1 MQYTPHIR
9 LPLFESADKPTWLY
23 DWNETMTKLDDVI
36 YEINSSDIPAEL
48 AELVSRVNALERTV
62 SQHTSDITELQ
73 DQATS
78 ILSDIN
84 LIMSIIPPSASPTNK
99 LATMADIEGGSTPGI
114 PIASATQ
121 LGGIKV
127 GTGFTVD
134 PTTGVAN
141 VIGGTSFT
149 LVGSADLLDSPYE
162 TMGSSSMDI
171 DTSHMDS
178 AKYQLLIIL
187 YSDSAPNPNFAYAP
201 KMLTANIIDNRTI
214 IWTFGNGS
222 PNVQFKRTEGK
233 LYNYRGEYDYMYD
246 VRVYLLNSSGAAPG
260 PTPPPSGGE
269 VTTITDPQVTSG
281 ASTLNAETLS
291 ITDVIPLS

>member
-36 YEINSSDIPAEL
+36 YQINSSDIPAEV

-62 SQHTSDITELQ
+62 SQHTTDITELQ

-78 ILSDIN
+78 ILGDIN
-84 LIMSIIPPSASPTNK
+84 QIMSIIPSSASPTNK

-127 GTGFTVD
+127 GSGFTVD
-134 PTTGVAN
+134 PVTGVAN

-149 LVGSADLLDSPYE
+149 LVGSADLLDP
-162 TMGSSSMDI
+162 MSSASQSMDI
-171 DTSHMDS
+171 DTSQMDPS
-178 AKYQLLIIL
+178 KFQMLIIF
-187 YSDSAPNPNFAYAP
+187 YSDNKPNPNSAYAP
-201 KMLTANIIDNRTI
+201 KMLTANIIDDRTI
-214 IWTFGNGS
+214 TWTFDNGS
-222 PNVQFKRTEGK
+222 PNIQFKRTEGK
-233 LYNYRGEYDYMYD
+233 LYNYRGTHDKMYD
-246 VRVYLLNSSGAAPG
+246 VRVYLLNSSGIVPG
-260 PTPPPSGGE
+260 PTPPPSGD
-269 VTTITDPQVTSG
+269 VTTLTDPQVTSG

-291 ITDVIPLS
+291 ITDVTPLS